1 MAEKKVNQL
10 FSGQVTCD
18 LTILSN
24 PDSTR
29 ITDLIYT
36 ACGMPWDEAED
47 LEKRCKKKRAMNL
60 NNGVP
65 GDFAEL
71 LNEGAFSPRELGLLL
86 LLGYKY
92 LAS

>member
-29 ITDLIYT
+29 ITDHI
-36 ACGMPWDEAED
+36 GMPWDEAED

>member
-1 MAEKKVNQL
+1 MAEKEVL

-47 LEKRCKKKRAMNL
+47 LEKRCKKKWAMNL
-60 NNGVP
+60 NNGVSD
-65 GDFAEL
+65 DFAEL
-71 LNEGAFSPRELGLLL
+71 LNEGAFSPKELGLLL

-92 LAS
+92 LAT

>member
-29 ITDLIYT
+29 ITDHI
-36 ACGMPWDEAED
+36 GMPWDEAKD
-47 LEKRCKKKRAMNL
+47 LEKRCKKKWVMSL
-60 NNGVP
+60 NNGNGVTD
-65 GDFAEL
+65 DFAEL

>member
-18 LTILSN
+18 LTIFSGI
-24 PDSTR
+24 DSTR
-29 ITDLIYT
+29 ITDLI
-36 ACGMPWDEAED
+36 GMPWDEAED

>member
-1 MAEKKVNQL
+1 MAEKEVL

-29 ITDLIYT
+29 ITDYIYD
-36 ACGMPWDEAED
+36 CIGMPWDEAED
-47 LEKRCKKKRAMNL
+47 LEKRCKKKWAMNP
-60 NNGVP
+60 NNGVSD
-65 GDFAEL
+65 DFAEL
-71 LNEGAFSPRELGLLL
+71 LNEGAFSPKELGVLL

-92 LAS
+92 LAT